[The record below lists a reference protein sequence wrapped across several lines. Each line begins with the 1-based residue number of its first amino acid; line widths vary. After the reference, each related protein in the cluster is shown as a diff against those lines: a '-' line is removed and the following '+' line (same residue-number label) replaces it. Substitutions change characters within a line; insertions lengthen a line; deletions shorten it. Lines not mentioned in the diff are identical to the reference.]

1 METGK
6 KIRSVGELFVDSWN
20 AFRENWKKIVSFE
33 LVSFLLMIPPFAL
46 LIISLGLTTA
56 KYPELRDYVFAN
68 PSVPSQVNPG
78 ALKFLISFFT
88 QPLSLLGFVLL
99 VLVSIIYNLGF
110 YRTVVK
116 VIDKEE
122 TTLVENFKY
131 AFSNFWSYLF
141 ISLVAGLI
149 LLAGIVLF
157 VVPGLVV
164 AVLFSM
170 FPFVYIV
177 AGNHKLN
184 ALKQSKELVQ
194 KYFWAVAG
202 RMFVVVLFTTLIS
215 NILSDTH
222 SSSAINLIFLLLNI
236 VYSII
241 LPGFMAAY
249 FYFIYKDV
257 TATNK

>member
-1 METGK
+1 
-6 KIRSVGELFVDSWN
+6 
-20 AFRENWKKIVSFE
+20 
-33 LVSFLLMIPPFAL
+33 
-46 LIISLGLTTA
+46 
-56 KYPELRDYVFAN
+56 
-68 PSVPSQVNPG
+68 
-78 ALKFLISFFT
+78 
-88 QPLSLLGFVLL
+88 
-99 VLVSIIYNLGF
+99 
-110 YRTVVK
+110 
-116 VIDKEE
+116 
-122 TTLVENFKY
+122 
-131 AFSNFWSYLF
+131 
-141 ISLVAGLI
+141 
-149 LLAGIVLF
+149 LAGIVLF